1 MADVILVNVSVSA
14 ESEDIFINF
23 VVIIS
28 GETLK
33 CDVALEGSVVVAAII
48 VAVAIDVVYV
58 VANIA
63 LEGLVVVAAII
74 VAVAIDVVYV
84 VSDVALEGFRVA

>member
-1 MADVILVNVSVSA
+1 MADVVLFNVSVSA

-23 VVIIS
+23 VVLIS

-33 CDVALEGSVVVAAII
+33 CDVAL
-48 VAVAIDVVYV
+48 D
-58 VANIA
+58 
-63 LEGLVVVAAII
+63 GLVVVAAII

-84 VSDVALEGFRVA
+84 VSDVALEGLAVVAAIIVAVAIDAV